1 MGFLYILQSESS
13 GRFYVGPTDDLD
25 VAAAHGPVSLGA
37 GRKRVAMCTARA
49 SYPHDLAKFVRKLI
63 CKEKQ

>member
-1 MGFLYILQSESS
+1 
-13 GRFYVGPTDDLD
+13 

>member
-1 MGFLYILQSESS
+1 MLARLTILIDDCPNIS
-13 GRFYVGPTDDLD
+13 VGTRPQL